1 MGDLALVLRLLLL
14 RANGLLAYGRKL
26 SGVAASQKYSSH
38 LHEKCGEEK
47 AMMEVK
53 RLLGLATQWLLARV
67 LRYDLMLLTIVM
79 CLITVGFITLF
90 CGWILL
96 PLAH

>member
-1 MGDLALVLRLLLL
+1 
-14 RANGLLAYGRKL
+14 
-26 SGVAASQKYSSH
+26 
-38 LHEKCGEEK
+38 
-47 AMMEVK
+47 MEVK

-79 CLITVGFITLF
+79 SHYRRLHHPFF
-90 CGWILL
+90 GWILL

>member
-1 MGDLALVLRLLLL
+1 
-14 RANGLLAYGRKL
+14 
-26 SGVAASQKYSSH
+26 
-38 LHEKCGEEK
+38 
-47 AMMEVK
+47 MEAK
-53 RLLGLATQWLLARV
+53 RLIGLATQWLLARV

-90 CGWILL
+90 FGRIFL